1 MARRPAVEHGP
12 QTAAQDALGSA
23 MADPWGPSDKGALGP
38 LDGKRGRGGR
48 GGGGRWGGSGGR
60 WWIWI
65 GRLVLWA
72 FILVVIVNGIRA
84 PFERFTAKPST
95 APTAGQNAQKTQF
108 PEGAASAYALQFA
121 GVYLSYDQKNP
132 AARETQLSYFLPDG
146 ADQQLGWDGNGQMA
160 VQQLQVA
167 GVDARDS
174 NNAIVTLL
182 VKANDKWLQLAVPV
196 YAKDGAMV
204 ISGEPALLPAPPRAA
219 LPQPAAK
226 DRDSDLEGQL
236 KPRLETFFKAYASS
250 DQSILGLL
258 FSGGPITGL
267 NGAVNFAQLGD
278 VVAPRGAAGERTV
291 TATVSWQIP
300 TAQNKAAAAKL
311 EQTYQLTVVK
321 KDDGNWYVKDIRG
334 ATA

>member
-12 QTAAQDALGSA
+12 QTAARDALGHA
-23 MADPWGPSDKGALGP
+23 PADPWGPPDKGALGP
-38 LDGKRGRGGR
+38 LDGKRGRGG
-48 GGGGRWGGSGGR
+48 GRWGGSGGR
-60 WWIWI
+60 WWIWV
-65 GRLVLWA
+65 GRIVLWA
-72 FILVVIVNGIRA
+72 FLLVVIVNGIRA
-84 PFERFTAKPST
+84 PFERFTAKPT
-95 APTAGQNAQKTQF
+95 TTPAAGQNSPKTQF
-108 PEGAASAYALQFA
+108 PQGPASAYALQFA
-121 GVYLSYDQKNP
+121 GIYLSYDQKDP

-146 ADQQLGWDGNGQMA
+146 ADQQFGWDGNGQMA

-167 GVDARDS
+167 GVDARDD

-182 VKANDKWLQLAVPV
+182 VKANDRWLQLAVPV

-204 ISGEPALLPAPPRAA
+204 ISGRPALLPAPPRAA
-219 LPQPAAK
+219 LPQPAVK
-226 DRDSDLEGQL
+226 ERDSDLEGQL

-278 VVAPRGAAGERTV
+278 VVAPHGAAAERTV

>member
-1 MARRPAVEHGP
+1 M
-12 QTAAQDALGSA
+12 
-23 MADPWGPSDKGALGP
+23 
-38 LDGKRGRGGR
+38 
-48 GGGGRWGGSGGR
+48 
-60 WWIWI
+60 I
-65 GRLVLWA
+65 LWA
-72 FILVVIVNGIRA
+72 FILVVVVNGIRA
-84 PFERFTAKPST
+84 PFERFTAKP
-95 APTAGQNAQKTQF
+95 AAVPTAGSNAQKTQF
-108 PEGAASAYALQFA
+108 PESAASAYALQFA
-121 GVYLSYDQKNP
+121 SVYLSYDQKNP

-146 ADQQLGWDGNGQMA
+146 ADQQFGWDGNGQLA

-204 ISGEPALLPAPPRAA
+204 ISGRPALLPAPPRAA
-219 LPQPAAK
+219 LPQPAVK
-226 DRDSDLEGQL
+226 ERDSDLEAEL

-258 FSGGPITGL
+258 FSGGPIAGL
-267 NGAVNFAQLGD
+267 NGAVTFAQLGD
-278 VVAPRGAAGERTV
+278 VVAPHGAAGERTV
-291 TATVSWQIP
+291 IATVSWQIP
-300 TAQNKAAAAKL
+300 TPQPKAAAAEL
-311 EQTYQLTVVK
+311 EQTYQLTVAK